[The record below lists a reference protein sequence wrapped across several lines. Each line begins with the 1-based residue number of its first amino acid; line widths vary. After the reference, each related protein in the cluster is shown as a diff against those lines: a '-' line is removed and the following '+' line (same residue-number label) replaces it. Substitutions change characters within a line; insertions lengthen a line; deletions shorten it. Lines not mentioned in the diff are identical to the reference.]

1 MSERVNDQ
9 GVRDDARVGIADEAS
24 SRTHPG
30 SMRLRCRAVDVHFGR
45 VRALDALDLDVEP
58 GESLGLVGRN
68 GAGKST
74 LIRAIARLQPLGN
87 GSIEASLEGDG
98 ISPRVIRSRTEL
110 LRHVGVVPDEL
121 SAWDWMRVGQVID
134 LVASVQPRFDRAWC
148 DELLSLLRLD
158 PQARVKSL
166 SRGTRARV
174 AFLLGVAHKPALLLM
189 DEPLLG
195 VDAPSHDAILSA
207 IAALRHETGCTVVI
221 SSHQLGDLARIADR
235 IALIERGRIVECER
249 VETILAESR
258 RLVIR
263 PAPTPDAIALPGGA
277 TILDRGADAL
287 VLSVRREAERLAA
300 ELRERLP
307 GASVTSIPLSLH
319 DAFADRLRVLEVPA

>member
-1 MSERVNDQ
+1 MSGRVIDQ
-9 GVRDDARVGIADEAS
+9 GAFDDARVRIADDSS
-24 SRTHPG
+24 SRSSPG
-30 SMRLRCRAVDVHFGR
+30 AIRLRCRAVDVRFGR
-45 VRALDALDLDVEP
+45 TRALDALDLDVEP
-58 GESLGLVGRN
+58 GEALGLVGRN

-74 LIRAIARLQPLGN
+74 LIRAIARLQPLGS
-87 GSIEASLEGDG
+87 GSIEADLEGG
-98 ISPRVIRSRTEL
+98 GSPRPLRSRTEL

-121 SAWDWMRVGQVID
+121 SAWDWMRVGEVLD
-134 LVASVQPRFDRAWC
+134 LVAAVQPRFDRAWC
-148 DELLSLLRLD
+148 SELLSLLRLD
-158 PQARVKSL
+158 ARARVKSL

-174 AFLLGVAHKPALLLM
+174 AFVLGVAHKPALLLM

-207 IAALRHETGCTVVI
+207 IAALRHETGCTVVM

-263 PAPTPDAIALPGGA
+263 PPPGDEAMELPSGA
-277 TILDRGADAL
+277 AVLDRGADAL

-300 ELRERLP
+300 ELRGRLP
-307 GASVTSIPLSLH
+307 GVSVTSIPLSLH